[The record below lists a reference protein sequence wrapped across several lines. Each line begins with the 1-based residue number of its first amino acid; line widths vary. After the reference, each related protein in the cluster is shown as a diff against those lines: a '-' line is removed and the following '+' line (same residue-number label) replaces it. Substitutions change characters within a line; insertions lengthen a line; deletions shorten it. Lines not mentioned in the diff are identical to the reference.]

1 MLKRVQHDGE
11 GATAA
16 VVRLSRAAARDIPAE
31 TLAVAKLCIADFIA
45 LALAG
50 SREPVARI
58 LHAAALAEGAH
69 PTATALGHGRH
80 FSLRQ
85 AALINGAAGHALD
98 YDDVALAM
106 HVHPTTVLL
115 PPLLALAEARRAS
128 GRQLIAA
135 FVAAY
140 EAAGMIGAWLGA
152 APYERGF
159 HMTGTVGAIGAAMG
173 AAYLIGLDERA
184 TARALG
190 LAATQA
196 AGLKAQFGTMAKP
209 LHAGRAAE
217 TGLLAALWA
226 EAGLTGRADMLEA
239 RQGFAETQSHLPD
252 RAIVWDGYQLDH
264 NSFKFHAAC
273 FGVQGTI
280 EAIAALRRAGLRADA
295 VAAIR
300 LTVNRA
306 ADRMCNIPAP
316 VNGAEAKF
324 SLRFAAALALAGR
337 DTADPATFIDTVV
350 ADPELDRIRALTNVT
365 LGPADWPDEV
375 TEVTI
380 ETIDGRVL
388 TQRHDMEI
396 RPTMDQAVP
405 ALRRKF
411 DALLRPLMG
420 TDRIAR
426 LADEI
431 TMLEQAG
438 DISGLPAALPHLGAS
453 RDGA

>member
-1 MLKRVQHDGE
+1 MLKQVQHDGE

-16 VVRLSRAAARDIPAE
+16 VIRLSRAAAADIPAE
-31 TLAVAKLCIADFIA
+31 TLAVAKLCIADFFA

-58 LHAAALAEGAH
+58 LHAAALAEGAY
-69 PTATALGHGRH
+69 PAATALGHGGH

-85 AALINGAAGHALD
+85 ATLLNGTAGHALD

-115 PPLLALAEARRAS
+115 PPLLALAEARQAS
-128 GRQLIAA
+128 GAELLAA

-140 EAAGMIGAWLGA
+140 EAAGMIGAWLGS
-152 APYERGF
+152 APYDRGF

-173 AAYLIGLDERA
+173 AAYLIGLDEPA
-184 TARALG
+184 TARAIG

-226 EAGLTGRADMLEA
+226 EAGLTGHPDMLEA

-252 RAIVWDGYQLDH
+252 HAIVWDGYQIDR

-273 FGVQGTI
+273 FGVQGAF
-280 EAIAALRRAGLRADA
+280 EAIAALRRDGLRADD
-295 VAAIR
+295 VAAVR
-300 LTVNRA
+300 LTVPPK
-306 ADRMCNIPAP
+306 ADLMCNIAAP
-316 VNGAEAKF
+316 RTGAETKF
-324 SLRFAAALALAGR
+324 SLRFAAALALDGR
-337 DTADPATFIDTVV
+337 DTADPATY
-350 ADPELDRIRALTNVT
+350 ADRIVDDPLLDRLRTRTTVM
-365 LGPADWPDEV
+365 LGPADWPDEL
-375 TEVTI
+375 TEVEVRTI
-380 ETIDGRVL
+380 GGTRL
-388 TQRHDMEI
+388 RSCHDMA
-396 RPTMDQAVP
+396 RPLPIAQAAP

-411 DALLRPLMG
+411 DALLRPSMN
-420 TDRIAR
+420 
-426 LADEI
+426 ADAI
-431 TMLEQAG
+431 
-438 DISGLPAALPHLGAS
+438 AALAYTIDRLDSADTIDAVLAAAA
-453 RDGA
+453 RTAV

>member
-1 MLKRVQHDGE
+1 MLKQVQHDGE

-16 VVRLSRAAARDIPAE
+16 VVRLSRAAATAIPAK
-31 TLAVAKLCIADFIA
+31 TLAVAKLCAADFIA

-50 SREPVARI
+50 SHEPVVGI
-58 LHAAALAEGAH
+58 LRDAALAEGAH
-69 PTATALGHGRH
+69 PIATVLGHGRY

-85 AALINGAAGHALD
+85 AALINGTAGHALD

-106 HVHPTTVLL
+106 HVHPTTVLS
-115 PPLLALAEARRAS
+115 PPLLALAEARQAS
-128 GRQLIAA
+128 GAQLLAA

-140 EAAGMIGAWLGA
+140 EAAGMIGAWLGS

-159 HMTGTVGAIGAAMG
+159 HMTGTVGAIGAAVG
-173 AAYLIGLDERA
+173 CAYLIGLDEVG

-226 EAGLTGRADMLEA
+226 EAGMTGRLDILEA

-252 RAIVWDGYQLDH
+252 RPIRWDGYQLDG

-280 EAIAALRRAGLRADA
+280 EAIAALRREGLQPDE

-300 LTVNRA
+300 LTVNRS
-306 ADRMCNIPAP
+306 ADRMCNIAAP
-316 VNGAEAKF
+316 TNGAEAKF

-337 DTADPATFIDTVV
+337 NTADPATFVDVV
-350 ADPELDRIRALTNVT
+350 VGDPALDRIRQITAVT
-365 LGPADWPDEV
+365 LGPADWPDEM

-380 ETIDGRVL
+380 ETIDGQVL
-388 TQRHDMEI
+388 TRFHDMEI
-396 RPTMDQAVP
+396 RPPMDQAVP

-420 TDRIAR
+420 TDRIAH
-426 LADEI
+426 LAGEI
-431 TMLEQAG
+431 AVLEQA
-438 DISGLPAALPHLGAS
+438 DTLDGLLAAIPALEEN
-453 RDGA
+453 

>member
-1 MLKRVQHDGE
+1 MSE

-16 VVRLSRAAARDIPAE
+16 VVRLANAAARDIPPE
-31 TLAVAKLCIADFIA
+31 TIAVAKLCIADFIA

-58 LHAAALAEGAH
+58 LHAAALAEGAY
-69 PTATALGHGRH
+69 PAATALGYGRH
-80 FSLRQ
+80 FSQRQ
-85 AALINGAAGHALD
+85 AALINGTAGHALD

-128 GRQLIAA
+128 GRQILAA

-152 APYERGF
+152 APYDRGF

-173 AAYLIGLDERA
+173 AAHLIGLDQSA

-226 EAGLTGRADMLEA
+226 EAGMTGRADILEA

-252 RAIVWDGYQLDH
+252 RAIVWDGHQLDH

-280 EAIAALRRAGLRADA
+280 EAIGALRREGLRAED

-306 ADRMCNIPAP
+306 ADRMCNIAAP

-337 DTADPATFIDTVV
+337 DTADPATFFDAVV
-350 ADPELDRIRALTNVT
+350 ADPGLDRIRALTTVT
-365 LGPADWPDEV
+365 LGPADWPDEM
-375 TEVTI
+375 TEVAI

-396 RPTMDQAVP
+396 RPPIDKAVP

-411 DALLRPLMG
+411 DALLRPFMG
-420 TDRIAR
+420 ADRIDH
-426 LADEI
+426 LAGEI
-431 TMLEQAG
+431 AGLEQL
-438 DISGLPAALPHLGAS
+438 DDLDRLLAALPALEEN
-453 RDGA
+453 

>member
-1 MLKRVQHDGE
+1 MGALAAVSE
-11 GATAA
+11 GATTA
-16 VVRLSRAAARDIPAE
+16 VVRLASAAARDIPAE
-31 TLAVAKLCIADFIA
+31 TIAVAKLCIADFVA

-58 LHAAALAEGAH
+58 LHAAAVAEGAH
-69 PTATALGHGRH
+69 PVATALGHGRR

-85 AALINGAAGHALD
+85 AALLNGTAGHALD

-128 GRQLIAA
+128 GRQFLAA

-173 AAYLIGLDERA
+173 AAHLIGLDEAA

-190 LAATQA
+190 VAATQA

-226 EAGLTGRADMLEA
+226 EAGLTGRADILEA
-239 RQGFAETQSHLPD
+239 RQGFAETQSHLPHH
-252 RAIVWDGYQLDH
+252 AIAWDGHQLDH

-280 EAIAALRRAGLRADA
+280 EAIAALRRAGLRTED

-306 ADRMCNIPAP
+306 ADRMCNIAAP
-316 VNGAEAKF
+316 RTGAEAKF

-337 DTADPATFIDTVV
+337 DTADPATFADAVV
-350 ADPELDRIRALTNVT
+350 DDPELDRLRLLTSVAF
-365 LGPADWPDEV
+365 GPADWPDEM

-380 ETIDGRVL
+380 ETIDGRAL
-388 TQRHDMEI
+388 TKRHDMEI
-396 RPTMDQAVP
+396 RPLMDQAVP

-420 TDRIAR
+420 TDAIDR
-426 LADEI
+426 LAGEI
-431 TMLEQAG
+431 ATLEQV
-438 DISGLPAALPHLGAS
+438 DDLSGVLAALPVLEEN
-453 RDGA
+453 

>member
-16 VVRLSRAAARDIPAE
+16 VVRIARLAAQDITAE

-50 SREPVARI
+50 SREPVVRI
-58 LHAAALAEGAH
+58 LQADAVAEGAH
-69 PTATALGHGRH
+69 PAATVLGHGRR

-85 AALINGAAGHALD
+85 ATLLNGTAGHALD

-128 GRQLIAA
+128 GPQLLAA

-173 AAYLIGLDERA
+173 AAYLIGLGEPA

-226 EAGLTGRADMLEA
+226 EAGLTGRADILEA

-252 RAIVWDGYQLDH
+252 QAIVWDGYQLDH

-280 EAIAALRRAGLRADA
+280 EAIAALRRDGLRAEN
-295 VAAIR
+295 VATVR

-306 ADRMCNIPAP
+306 ADRMCNIAAPA
-316 VNGAEAKF
+316 NGAEAKF

-337 DTADPATFIDTVV
+337 DTADPATFGDAVV
-350 ADPELDRIRALTNVT
+350 DDPALDRLRALTTVT
-365 LGPADWPDEV
+365 LGPADWPDEM

-380 ETIDGRVL
+380 ETNDGRTL

-396 RPTMDQAVP
+396 RPPMTVAIP

-411 DALLRPLMG
+411 DALLRPLMNADAIDHLAG
-420 TDRIAR
+420 EIA
-426 LADEI
+426 A
-431 TMLEQAG
+431 LERVD
-438 DISGLPAALPHLGAS
+438 DIGGLLAALPHLGDCA
-453 RDGA
+453 DGA